1 MYQIILIDSTD
12 RICKTFEFLN
22 DDWVKYT
29 KLDGKQCVIRS
40 SLVNEI
46 VAI

>member
-1 MYQIILIDSTD
+1 MYKIILIDLTY
-12 RICKTFEFLN
+12 RTCKTFEFLN

-29 KLDGKQCVIRS
+29 KLDKTQCVIRS
-40 SLVNEI
+40 SLINEI